1 MSYREMRKM
10 AKSLS
15 AYKTPRLTLFGNAVD
30 LVKGG
35 GQQSWEGC
43 CKRMKQPTNNNG

>member
-15 AYKTPRLTLFGNAVD
+15 VYKTPRLTLFGNAVN

-35 GQQSWEGC
+35 GPSVYEAGGM
-43 CKRMKQPTNNNG
+43 RTHPTNNNG